1 MVSSKMLGNQTSRGE
16 IMKSK
21 EMYETAQ
28 EYLIENIGNQV
39 SAGDVYYDNSTKTWN
54 VKIISKTHHGILI
67 VGEMHLD
74 DEKTIVYITPGE
86 RMLKILRSKLKEER
100 VLIDVPANALARIK
114 ETVPDVTVY
123 G

>member
-1 MVSSKMLGNQTSRGE
+1 
-16 IMKSK
+16 MKSK
-21 EMYETAQ
+21 EMYETAR

-39 SAGDVYYDNSTKTWN
+39 SAGDVYYDNSTKTWS
-54 VKIISKTHHGILI
+54 VKIISKTPHGILI

-74 DEKTIVYITPGE
+74 DEKTIVYLTPGE

-100 VLIDVPANALARIK
+100 VLIDVPANALALIK